1 MQPPTAPHEETSAKP
16 KVLRRPAQFSRK
28 GAATPEQPAPHLAE
42 AALPTMP
49 HVSPRMPTASVTS
62 PHWQEDGRFGMT
74 MVAVVLAVNVLLS
87 LLLPLVN
94 PHVRLEAPATMRLNN
109 NAAMPA
115 THRNPQQ
122 SVRVYTEPN
131 HQQGDGWDLNSLAED
146 YNEFTTSPSEMPAPT
161 ARELNVD
168 ER

>member
-1 MQPPTAPHEETSAKP
+1 MQPPTAPHEEASAKP

-28 GAATPEQPAPHLAE
+28 AALPVEPAAPHLADIPVPAMAPRSH
-42 AALPTMP
+42 AATPAT
-49 HVSPRMPTASVTS
+49 

-74 MVAVVLAVNVLLS
+74 MVAVVLVVNVLLS

-122 SVRVYTEPN
+122 AVRVYTEPN

-146 YNEFTTSPSEMPAPT
+146 YNEFTTSPSDMPAPI
-161 ARELNVD
+161 ARELNTGA
-168 ER
+168 R